1 MQIVLIKPP
10 NHITPNH
17 QRFLEVDGL
26 KGFAICAILAYHC
39 ITHFNFPNT
48 VVATND
54 LIAKTDSLVSRLAG
68 SLLFGK
74 IYLIFSLLFG
84 FTFYLQ
90 IQRQKEKGTYK
101 VRKTLLRILLLFAF
115 GIINSLFFPDGDI
128 LVIYALIAIL
138 LIPLIKLSTKAL
150 CFIALVL
157 LLQPFQLLAIYKI
170 TNDPSFVMPV
180 TYSDI
185 LKDDIINTIRTG
197 SVKEII
203 VSNITKGPL
212 ASIVWSFE
220 SGRLTQM
227 MGAFIYGVI
236 AARISMFDSRLFKKT
251 FWIGLFIFSSF
262 FFLLLYFQK
271 QQTVNNSDS
280 GILHLLVSLTF
291 SLWLNLF
298 FAFGVIASFVFS
310 FNTFL
315 KKLLKPFTYIGKMSL
330 TNYILQSIIGAL
342 IFLPFGLNMAVK
354 IGTTYSLFLSIFIGA
369 GLMLFSRKWLNTH
382 RSGPL
387 ETAWAKTIN
396 YS

>member
-1 MQIVLIKPP
+1 MIKPP
-10 NHITPNH
+10 NHIASNH
-17 QRFLEVDGL
+17 QRFAEVDGL

-39 ITHFNFPNT
+39 VTHFNFPNA
-48 VVATND
+48 VVATNN
-54 LIAKTDSLVSRLAG
+54 LIAKTDSMVNHIAG

-84 FTFYLQ
+84 FTFYVQ

-101 VRKTLLRILLLFAF
+101 VRATFLRILLLFAF

-138 LIPLIKLSTKAL
+138 LIPLIKLSTKTL
-150 CFIALVL
+150 CFIALLL
-157 LLQPFQLLAIYKI
+157 LLQPFQLLAIFKI
-170 TNDPSFVMPV
+170 TNDPSFVIHMS
-180 TYSDI
+180 YSDI
-185 LKDDIINTIRTG
+185 LKGDILNTIRTG
-197 SVKEII
+197 SVKDII
-203 VSNITKGPL
+203 VSNITKGPV

-236 AARISMFDSRLFKKT
+236 AARVSIFDSRLFKKS
-251 FWIGLFIFSSF
+251 FWIGLLIFSSS

-271 QQTVNNSDS
+271 QQTVNNSDH
-280 GILHLLVSLTF
+280 GILDLVVSLTF

-315 KKLLKPFTYIGKMSL
+315 KKALEPFTYIGKMSL
-330 TNYILQSIIGAL
+330 TNYILQSIIGAI
-342 IFLPFGLNMAVK
+342 IFLPFGLNMADK
-354 IGTTYSLFLSIFIGA
+354 IGTTYSLFLSILIGA
-369 GLMLFSRKWLNTH
+369 GLMIFSRKWLNTH
-382 RSGPL
+382 TSGPL
-387 ETAWAKTIN
+387 ETVWAKTIN
-396 YS
+396 NS